1 LIDLQVLVQNLPAS
15 VNFDKISTMAK
26 ACGSVMAIKINRYGS
41 RRSVPDPDQKPW
53 KKKKN
58 FLVDFKV

>member
-26 ACGSVMAIKINRYGS
+26 ACGSVMAIKINRYVEPVFRI
-41 RRSVPDPDQKPW
+41 RRKKTW
-53 KKKKN
+53 KKKN
-58 FLVDFKV
+58 ADFEV